1 MSTLSMT
8 DLQRIWRGERAMSGM
23 SANDE
28 GIKLRAIESTIR
40 DYHFALDTRQ
50 HPGVSAHKALEAIM
64 AALDMPWVMRAEL
77 HRREKRS

>member
-1 MSTLSMT
+1 MSTLNMA
-8 DLQRIWRGERAMSGM
+8 DLRRIWRGERAMSGM

-28 GIKLRAIESTIR
+28 GIKLRAIEAAIR

-77 HRREKRS
+77 HAREKRP